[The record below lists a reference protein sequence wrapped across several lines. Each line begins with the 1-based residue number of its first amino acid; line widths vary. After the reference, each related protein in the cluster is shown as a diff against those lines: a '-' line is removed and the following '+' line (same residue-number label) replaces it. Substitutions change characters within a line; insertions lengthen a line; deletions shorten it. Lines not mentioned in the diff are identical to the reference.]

1 MLVVLGFEEGVR
13 LVAFHNL
20 SLAGHVFETT
30 IKYDVN
36 NQNFRLGTV
45 I

>member
-1 MLVVLGFEEGVR
+1 MVLGFEEGVR
-13 LVAFHNL
+13 LVAFHDL
-20 SLAGHVFETT
+20 SLAGHFFETI
-30 IKYDVN
+30 IKYDLN